1 MTSPAGA
8 ERQIRSTQPQTPPF
22 GQPSQQARS
31 AAVAELFD
39 ALEGLLIAYQALP
52 DEDRAQRWAGD
63 ADRITGEVAR
73 HLCTARTRLARSY
86 PQPDAGPAT

>member
-8 ERQIRSTQPQTPPF
+8 ERQIRS
-22 GQPSQQARS
+22 SQQIPSSQLARS

-52 DEDRAQRWAGD
+52 EEDRARRWSGD

-73 HLCTARTRLARSY
+73 HLCTARTRLARTY
-86 PQPDAGPAT
+86 PQPDSGPAT

>member
-8 ERQIRSTQPQTPPF
+8 ERQIRSAQPIPS
-22 GQPSQQARS
+22 SQQARS
-31 AAVAELFD
+31 SAVAELFD

-86 PQPDAGPAT
+86 PQPEAGPAT

>member
-8 ERQIRSTQPQTPPF
+8 ERQTRSAQQVPS
-22 GQPSQQARS
+22 SQQARE
-31 AAVAELFD
+31 AAVAELFG

-52 DEDRAQRWAGD
+52 DEDRARRWSGD

>member
-8 ERQIRSTQPQTPPF
+8 ERQIRSSQQVP
-22 GQPSQQARS
+22 PSQQARS
-31 AAVAELFD
+31 AAVAELFG

-52 DEDRAQRWAGD
+52 DADRAERWSGD

-73 HLCTARTRLARSY
+73 HLCTARTRLARTH
-86 PQPDAGPAT
+86 PQPEAGPAT

>member
-8 ERQIRSTQPQTPPF
+8 ERQTRSEKQQIPPF
-22 GQPSQQARS
+22 WQPAQQARS

-52 DEDRAQRWAGD
+52 DDERAQRWSGD

>member
-8 ERQIRSTQPQTPPF
+8 AA
-22 GQPSQQARS
+22 QARS
-31 AAVAELFD
+31 SAVAELFD

-52 DEDRAQRWAGD
+52 DEDRAQRWSGD

-73 HLCTARTRLARSY
+73 HLCAARSRLARSY
-86 PQPDAGPAT
+86 PQPGAGPAT